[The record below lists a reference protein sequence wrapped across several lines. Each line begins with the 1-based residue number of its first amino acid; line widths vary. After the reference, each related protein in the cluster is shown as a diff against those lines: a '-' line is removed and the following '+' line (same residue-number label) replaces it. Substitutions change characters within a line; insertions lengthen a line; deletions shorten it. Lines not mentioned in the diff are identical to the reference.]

1 MEERVQE
8 RVLERQPIFNVPGAV
23 LAILLAMIA
32 VHAGRQFLDEQS
44 GMWWLIALAF
54 IPARYAGLAGEL
66 PGGDVASVTSWVTH
80 MFVHADMVHL
90 TINSAWLLAFGSVI
104 CRRVGVVRFFAF
116 TIASGIAGALLFLVI
131 RPGLLAPVVG
141 ASGAVAGLMGGVMRF
156 LFSAMDNG
164 QGRRLSDRPAEI
176 SAMSLR
182 TTLTDRRILSATA
195 AFVALNLLAIIGFG
209 AFGTGASIA
218 WEAHL
223 GGYFFGLLC
232 FGLFDIAPQHAS
244 PLPTKVE

>member
-1 MEERVQE
+1 MEERVQ
-8 RVLERQPIFNVPGAV
+8 ERQPIFNVPGAV
-23 LAILLAMIA
+23 LAMLVAMIA

-104 CRRVGVVRFFAF
+104 CRRVGLMRFFAF

-131 RPGLLAPVVG
+131 RPGLVAPVVG

-182 TTLTDRRILSATA
+182 TAFTDRRILSATA
-195 AFVALNLLAIIGFG
+195 AFVALNLLAMIGFG

-232 FGLFDIAPQHAS
+232 FGLFDIAPQHVS
-244 PLPTKVE
+244 PMPTKVE